1 MSSRQQSLAHRPNTR
16 HRVDPAADVTWDA
29 IASGVVPR
37 AERTLMADAH
47 DSQEWQ
53 VLGTRSVYESRWVK
67 LEMVEV
73 QLPSGQHFE
82 HHKVTMPA
90 AAMAVVLSD
99 DGGSVLM
106 SWRHR
111 FAAGVWNYELPGG
124 LIEEGEPPEATVRRE
139 ITEETGYRPKHVKH
153 LVTFEPMIGMVSSPH
168 HLFLAQGV
176 EWVGEPTELD
186 EGTFEWVPLKDVPKL
201 IDAGKISN
209 SGTLV
214 ALLHVLALGG
224 LQDPK

>member
-1 MSSRQQSLAHRPNTR
+1 MRLTHRRTK
-16 HRVDPAADVTWDA
+16 VDTVADVTWSA
-29 IASGVVPR
+29 VEVVAGSRP
-37 AERTLMADAH
+37 EGDGMSDVH
-47 DSQEWQ
+47 ESEEWK
-53 VLGTRSVYESRWVK
+53 VLGFRPVYDSKWIK
-67 LEMVEV
+67 LEMAEV
-73 QLPSGQHFE
+73 KLPSGRHFE

-99 DGGSVLM
+99 DGKQVLL

-111 FAAGVWNYELPGG
+111 FVPAVWNYELPGG

-168 HLFLAQGV
+168 HLFVAQGV

-186 EGTFEWVPLKDVPKL
+186 EGTFEWVPMKDVPEL
-201 IDAGKISN
+201 IKAGKISN

-224 LQDPK
+224 LEDSK